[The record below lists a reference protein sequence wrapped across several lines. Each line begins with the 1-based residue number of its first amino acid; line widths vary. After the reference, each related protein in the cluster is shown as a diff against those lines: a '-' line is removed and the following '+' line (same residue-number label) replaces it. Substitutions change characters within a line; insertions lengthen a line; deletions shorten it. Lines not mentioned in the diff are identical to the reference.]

1 MKKLFLILFSSA
13 IACILFTLSF
23 YSCKK
28 NNSSNP
34 APPTPPPV
42 ATIDLSAN
50 QQVIRGFGAATVFQP
65 TAKLNTTELD
75 KLFGTADGQV
85 GLSILRIRL
94 ASDDDPNWRSIELAN
109 AQGAKQR
116 GAIVMAT
123 PWSPPARFKTNGS
136 IIGGSLITDSS
147 AAYATYLDNFA
158 KYMAA
163 NNAGL
168 YAVSVQNE
176 PDIAVTY
183 ESCNWTAQQ
192 MHDFVKGY
200 AGTITTAKVI
210 APESFN
216 FNHNMSDPILNDD
229 AAAAN
234 ISIVGGHI
242 YGAGLVDY
250 PLARTK
256 GKDVWMTEHLDTTTT
271 WTADLA
277 TAKEINDCLATANF
291 NAYIWWYGIRF
302 YGPVSES
309 DVVTKR
315 GYVISQFARFIRP
328 GYFRISVGGSNGT
341 SVYLSAYKGAK
352 TVIIAINMGATATD
366 QKFTLQNG
374 SITSMVPYT
383 TSQTQNTVAGSAIT
397 VSGGSFTY
405 TLPAQSITSFVEGP

>member
-1 MKKLFLILFSSA
+1 MKKLILILVPSA
-13 IACILFTLSF
+13 LACTLITSSF

-28 NNSSNP
+28 NNASSTT
-34 APPTPPPV
+34 PPTPPPV

-116 GAIVMAT
+116 GAIIMAT
-123 PWSPPARFKTNGS
+123 PWSPPARFKTNAS

-158 KYMAA
+158 KYMAS
-163 NNAGL
+163 NNAAL

-176 PDIAVTY
+176 PDISVTY
-183 ESCNWTAQQ
+183 ESCNWTSAQ

-200 AGTITTAKVI
+200 AAAITTTKLV

-216 FNHNMSDPILNDD
+216 FNHAMSDPILNDD

-242 YGAGLVDY
+242 YGGGLADY

-271 WTADLA
+271 WVADLA
-277 TAKEINDCLATANF
+277 TAKEIHDCLVTANF
-291 NAYIWWYGIRF
+291 NAYLWWYGIRF

-328 GYFRISVGGSNGT
+328 GYFRMGVSGSSSP

-352 TVIIAINMGATATD
+352 TVIIAINMGTTAAD
-366 QKFTLQNG
+366 QKITLQNG
-374 SITSMVPYT
+374 TVASMVPYT
-383 TSQTQNTVAGSAIT
+383 TSQSQNAVAGSAIAI
-397 VSGGSFTY
+397 SGGSFTY

>member
-1 MKKLFLILFSSA
+1 MKKLTFILVPLAASCII
-13 IACILFTLSF
+13 IASPF

-28 NNSSNP
+28 SNSSGNN
-34 APPTPPPV
+34 PPTPPPV

-50 QQVIRGFGAATVFQP
+50 QQVIRGFGAATVFLP
-65 TAKLNTTELD
+65 SAALNATELD

-147 AAYATYLDNFA
+147 AKYATYLDNFA
-158 KYMAA
+158 KYMAT
-163 NNAGL
+163 NNAAL

-176 PDIAVTY
+176 PDISVTY
-183 ESCNWTAQQ
+183 ESCNWTATQ
-192 MHDFVKGY
+192 MHDFVKGF
-200 AGTITTAKVI
+200 AGAITTTKVI

-216 FNHNMSDPILNDD
+216 FNHAMSDPILNDD

-242 YGAGLVDY
+242 YGGGLADY

-271 WTADLA
+271 WAADLA
-277 TAKEINDCLATANF
+277 TAKEIHDCLATANF
-291 NAYIWWYGIRF
+291 NAYLWWYGIRF

-315 GYVISQFARFIRP
+315 GYVMSQFARFIRP
-328 GYFRISVGGSNGT
+328 GYFRVSVGGSIGP

-352 TVIIAINMGATATD
+352 TVIVAINMGTAATD
-366 QKFTLQNG
+366 QQFTLQNG
-374 SITSMVPYT
+374 TITSMTPYT
-383 TSQTQNTVAGSAIT
+383 TSQTQNAAAGSAIT
-397 VSGGSFTY
+397 INSGSFTY
-405 TLPAQSITSFVEGP
+405 TLPAQSITTFVQTP